1 MAQYIDKSAVMENIE
16 ARYKECLKR
25 AKIVD
30 DEYWNGKADAYLD
43 MYFFLDAIEVKQV
56 LM

>member
-1 MAQYIDKSAVMENIE
+1 MAQCIDKSAVVENIE

-30 DEYWNGKADAYLD
+30 DEYWNGKADAYRDMLVILD
-43 MYFFLDAIEVKQV
+43 TIEVK
-56 LM
+56 

>member
-43 MYFFLDAIEVKQV
+43 MYFFLDAIEVK
-56 LM
+56 